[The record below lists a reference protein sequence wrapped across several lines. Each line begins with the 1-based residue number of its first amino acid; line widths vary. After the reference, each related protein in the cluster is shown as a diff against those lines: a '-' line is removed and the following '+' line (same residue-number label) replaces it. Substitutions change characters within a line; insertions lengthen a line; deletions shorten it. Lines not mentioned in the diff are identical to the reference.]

1 MTDRAVSVTVNYVLT
16 ITIATLLLSLL
27 FVSAG
32 GLIES
37 QTEQTIRSELE
48 VLGQQLAADIESA
61 DRLATIADGEEA
73 EVEIETRLPNQVA
86 GSTYTIVINDEIEL
100 RSTNPEISVFV
111 QFTISEDMEFETER
125 SVRGGDVLIRWS
137 EESEEKGLVVE
148 NT

>member
-37 QTEQTIRSELE
+37 QTEETIRSELE

-61 DRLATIADGEEA
+61 DRLATVAEGGDA
-73 EVEIETRLPNQVA
+73 EVRIETRLPHRVA
-86 GSTYTIVINDEIEL
+86 GTEYTIDIDDGEIEL
-100 RSTNPEISVFV
+100 RSTDPEIKISV
-111 QFTISEDMEFETER
+111 QFMARTNVEPEHTI
-125 SVRGGDVLIRWS
+125 RGGDVLIEW
-137 EESEEKGLVVE
+137 EDDTLEVK
-148 NT
+148 NA